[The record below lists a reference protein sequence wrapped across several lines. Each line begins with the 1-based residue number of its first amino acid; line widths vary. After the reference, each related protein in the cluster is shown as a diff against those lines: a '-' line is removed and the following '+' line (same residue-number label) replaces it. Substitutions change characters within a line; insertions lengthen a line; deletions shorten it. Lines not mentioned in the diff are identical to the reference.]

1 MTTIVI
7 ASSKGGVGKSTASII
22 LASELARQGLKK
34 NIAVTLIDVDPNQ
47 HAASWA
53 KKKGAPSNISLVEKA
68 SEESII
74 DDIEY
79 AEDTTDFVVVDLEGT
94 ASMAVASAISRAD
107 LVIIMCQGSE
117 NDAKEAMK
125 TASLISRQGKVLQRS
140 IPFSVLFTR
149 TSAAITTRTY
159 KFIVEQLRGAGLDLF
174 ETSLIERDAFKA
186 MISFGGMVNDLDPKQ
201 VPGIEKAAINAHA
214 FTEEV
219 KKKLQTIMKLE
230 GAE

>member
-7 ASSKGGVGKSTASII
+7 ASSKGGVGKSTTSII
-22 LASELARQGLKK
+22 LTAELARQGLEKGLS
-34 NIAVTLIDVDPNQ
+34 VTLIDVDPNQ
-47 HAASWA
+47 HSASWA
-53 KKKGAPSNISLVEKA
+53 KKEGAPSNMVLVEKA
-68 SEESII
+68 TEESIV
-74 DDIEY
+74 DDIEL
-79 AEDTTDFVVVDLEGT
+79 AEDETDFVIVDLEGT

-117 NDAKEAMK
+117 NDAKEAIK
-125 TASLISRQGKVLQRS
+125 TARLISRQSKVLQRD

-159 KFIVEQLRGAGLDLF
+159 KFIVEQLKGLGMDLF

-186 MISFGGMVNDLDPKQ
+186 MISFGGIVNNLDPKQ
-201 VPGIEKAAINAHA
+201 VPGIEKASLNAHA

-219 KKKLQTIMKLE
+219 KQKLKAIMNAE
-230 GAE
+230 GEG